1 MYRQYLIAI
10 VIAAVASML
19 AMGAVEHWKRLE
31 TGGGA
36 PRASSPGLAQ
46 PNVVLIVVDALRADR
61 LDAVR
66 NGEPVMPK
74 LARYGRENVRFMNAT
89 TACTWT
95 RPSMASMLTSLYVDT
110 HQVYFGPDARHP
122 ENEGPN
128 DRLPISC
135 ETLATYLKKAGYSTS
150 AVQTNVN
157 CAASL
162 GFAEGFDRYEEL
174 GAVTA
179 DKVTDHALGQL
190 NESGAPFFLYV
201 HYFDPHIPYDPPEAY
216 RKIFG
221 FPPSLP
227 PEELKIVTDF
237 MDYFWDHIDHVT
249 GHSDHRAFTE
259 LSDAAKNAVRTLY
272 DGESRFLDD
281 ELARLLEGIRV
292 KQPNTVVVVT
302 SDHGEHFWEHG
313 RLGHGLTE
321 YREELDVPLI
331 LSGPGQIPKAIV
343 TPVETVDIV
352 PTIAALLHLKPNPRW
367 QGVNVF
373 SRTED
378 RPAFSLTKG
387 CWPAAHTDLGAVLQ
401 GSLKLIADRRT
412 GQVELY
418 DLAGDARETRNI
430 ASDRPEDAEKLKALL
445 AEHRTA
451 SMQARAAN
459 PSTPSSASL
468 LDPAIVEQLKAIGY
482 IR

>member
-10 VIAAVASML
+10 VIAAVAAML

-31 TGGGA
+31 TGGGV
-36 PRASSPGLAQ
+36 PRPSSPGLAQ

-61 LDAVR
+61 VDAVR

-74 LARYGRENVRFMNAT
+74 LARYGRENVRFTNVA

-122 ENEGPN
+122 ENGGPN
-128 DRLPISC
+128 DRLPAAC
-135 ETLATYLKKAGYSTS
+135 ETLATYLKKAGYATS

-174 GAVTA
+174 GPVPANT
-179 DKVTDHALGQL
+179 VTDHALRQVG
-190 NESGAPFFLYV
+190 ESNAPFFLYV
-201 HYFDPHIPYDPPEAY
+201 HYLDPHIPYEPPEAY

-221 FPPSLP
+221 FPPPLP
-227 PEELKIVTDF
+227 AEELKTVTDF
-237 MDYFWDHIDHVT
+237 MDYFWDHIDHLIGNT
-249 GHSDHRAFTE
+249 DRRAFTE
-259 LSDAAKNAVRTLY
+259 LSDAAKDAVRTLY

-281 ELARLLEGIRV
+281 ELARLLEGIRAR
-292 KQPNTVVVVT
+292 QPNTVIVIT

-331 LSGPGQIPKAIV
+331 LSGPGQIPKTIDILA
-343 TPVETVDIV
+343 ETVDIA

-373 SRTED
+373 SRPED
-378 RPAFSLTKG
+378 RPAFSLTNG
-387 CWPAAHTDLGAVLQ
+387 CWPAAKTELAAVML

-412 GQVELY
+412 GLVELY
-418 DLAGDARETRNI
+418 DIAEDPRETRNI
-430 ASDRPEDAEKLKALL
+430 ASDRPEDAEKLKDLL
-445 AEHRTA
+445 AKHRNA
-451 SMQARAAN
+451 AMQARVAGPSAPPAAA
-459 PSTPSSASL
+459 P
-468 LDPAIVEQLKAIGY
+468 LDPAIAEQLKALGY
-482 IR
+482 VR